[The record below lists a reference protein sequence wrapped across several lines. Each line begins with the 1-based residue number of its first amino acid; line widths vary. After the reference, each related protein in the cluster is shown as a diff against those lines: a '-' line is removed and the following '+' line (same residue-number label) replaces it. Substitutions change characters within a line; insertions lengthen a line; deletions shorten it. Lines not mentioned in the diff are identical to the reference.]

1 MLNDYN
7 AGLSMAGTSF
17 PSNANPSYNLFNNLQ
32 VKNLNDLTQNVEN
45 TNCN

>member
-32 VKNLNDLTQNVEN
+32 VKTIDPTTQNVKD